1 MRPASLCLWRN
12 RGMAVSGWI
21 GVALAATP
29 HAEKGRDNKPLMRAM
44 RGGRYPLKKQ
54 PRGGKVRNRS
64 GNGDEAHRKSLA
76 EAE

>member
-29 HAEKGRDNKPLMRAM
+29 HAEQGCDNKPLMRAM
-44 RGGRYPLKKQ
+44 RGGRYPGECSRL
-54 PRGGKVRNRS
+54 RGQEN
-64 GNGDEAHRKSLA
+64 EAIVH
-76 EAE
+76 